1 MRKSKNW
8 ILNFNRI
15 LTLKSLRSDPV
26 ASKSE
31 NSPKKK
37 KTEAVKPV
45 AGEGLS
51 KPIESTGDED
61 DDKEAGKLMPNNGN
75 GANMEKYSWTQ
86 TLQEVEVSPQFFL
99 LTDLQ
104 LCRFIFAVVQKIA
117 RNFFE

>member
-1 MRKSKNW
+1 MLDFDFQQIIDFEITW
-8 ILNFNRI
+8 
-15 LTLKSLRSDPV
+15 RSDPV

-51 KPIESTGDED
+51 KPIEATGDED

-86 TLQEVEVSPQFFL
+86 TLQEVEVSPQFFFL
-99 LTDLQ
+99 LTDPT
-104 LCRFIFAVVQKIA
+104 LCRFIFVVVQKNA